1 MATAK
6 HINENLIH
14 KCSLKKVEL
23 CKCIKSI
30 VDMNYT
36 EKQILEILD
45 FFLFKAPVLKNG
57 KADDMFG
64 SKTLKFYGWVGN
76 SDMIR
81 LEGLLLQAA
90 GMSAFC
96 LIKSDDI
103 VNTLDSMNLT
113 EKICVEHPRAVLKQ
127 NFKVTVLEDGTAVI
141 AQQESRLECLFRHIR
156 NSLAHNHTYLF
167 ENNNILLEDCEENGK
182 VSARIL
188 IPRDSLLEWI
198 KIIRRDN
205 NDEATE
211 MHK

>member
-1 MATAK
+1 
-6 HINENLIH
+6 
-14 KCSLKKVEL
+14 
-23 CKCIKSI
+23 
-30 VDMNYT
+30 
-36 EKQILEILD
+36 
-45 FFLFKAPVLKNG
+45 
-57 KADDMFG
+57 
-64 SKTLKFYGWVGN
+64 
-76 SDMIR
+76 
-81 LEGLLLQAA
+81 
-90 GMSAFC
+90 MSAFC

-205 NDEATE
+205 NDEAT
-211 MHK
+211 